1 MLCGPSANA
10 VVNDRGIEGSA
21 KDLVNKGPAKLAR
34 MAVRSSYKLI
44 DRSTDLWLIVQGFH
58 LLSSPVR
65 CAIIS
70 GLVRGFAALKPAD
83 QAKFASFYIPRMR
96 VMRLG
101 WQEVRGNDTIP
112 GLVGRIGRK
121 EADPHLVVFVDTVE
135 ASLRRLGPRDR
146 REAWNTLDVALSESL
161 SPVVLAKLFVEM
173 KPADAEALEAWIVEE
188 EALAPDAARRFFN
201 ALKNA
206 SSSEQRLSQLAS
218 AGVDSLRSAW
228 ETLAVDGLDV
238 EGFLPMSWLSKSE
251 EQVADDDA
259 RGLEP
264 TAELHG
270 RRFTEPSRRSSKCK
284 LHCPGSAF
292 LMVGVPKASGE
303 SSQTTTSGGYP
314 ASSRANLGPAPNRSK
329 GERDA
334 DSQLPLPGKPI
345 LLGPS
350 SSKADTKAASA
361 AEANPQESQCRCSE
375 EGLALGKKFGL

>member
-270 RRFTEPSRRSSKCK
+270 RRFTE
-284 LHCPGSAF
+284 
-292 LMVGVPKASGE
+292 
-303 SSQTTTSGGYP
+303 
-314 ASSRANLGPAPNRSK
+314 
-329 GERDA
+329 RDRK
-334 DSQLPLPGKPI
+334 SVV
-345 LLGPS
+345 
-350 SSKADTKAASA
+350 
-361 AEANPQESQCRCSE
+361 
-375 EGLALGKKFGL
+375 